1 MKTISILYLL
11 SSLSVGCAG
20 AQHGRSGEP
29 AAPRRGFI
37 AASGGAS
44 VKAVVSGPIA
54 IHVYS
59 EFAGG
64 RVFIAER
71 TTGKDSDCQA
81 AAGREQSGQALPADR
96 VQSITVGPG
105 QIACLAT
112 SGRRAFEM
120 LWHAQNDGAAAVVLA
135 QGR

>member
-20 AQHGRSGEP
+20 AQLARSGEA
-29 AAPRRGFI
+29 AAPRRGFV
-37 AASGGAS
+37 AASGAS

-64 RVFIAER
+64 RVFVAER
-71 TTGKDSDCQA
+71 ATGKDSDCQA

-112 SGRRAFEM
+112 PRRRGFEM
-120 LWHAQNDGAAAVVLA
+120 LWHAQNDGADRVVLA